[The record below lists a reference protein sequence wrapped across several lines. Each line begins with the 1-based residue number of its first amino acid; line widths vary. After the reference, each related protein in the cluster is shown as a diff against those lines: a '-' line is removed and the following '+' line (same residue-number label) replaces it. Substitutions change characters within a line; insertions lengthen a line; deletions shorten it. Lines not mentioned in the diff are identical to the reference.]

1 MWIAFVLFLIA
12 AGLFTVAAIY
22 FRRAAPILRARV
34 VETLST
40 RFDSRVELA
49 TFDVSVFHGFE
60 VSGGGLKLYPKH
72 LDMQQPLFSVDKFS
86 FRTGWRDLLRTPM
99 HIGQVQIS
107 GLGIN
112 MPPKEQRHDIPKLNQ
127 GNSGSGKIQIL
138 VDELLID
145 NATLI
150 LETKQAGEGPAGF

>member
-1 MWIAFVLFLIA
+1 MVWIAFVLFLVA

-60 VSGGGLKLYPKH
+60 VSGG
-72 LDMQQPLFSVDKFS
+72 
-86 FRTGWRDLLRTPM
+86 
-99 HIGQVQIS
+99 
-107 GLGIN
+107 
-112 MPPKEQRHDIPKLNQ
+112 
-127 GNSGSGKIQIL
+127 
-138 VDELLID
+138 
-145 NATLI
+145 A
-150 LETKQAGEGPAGF
+150 